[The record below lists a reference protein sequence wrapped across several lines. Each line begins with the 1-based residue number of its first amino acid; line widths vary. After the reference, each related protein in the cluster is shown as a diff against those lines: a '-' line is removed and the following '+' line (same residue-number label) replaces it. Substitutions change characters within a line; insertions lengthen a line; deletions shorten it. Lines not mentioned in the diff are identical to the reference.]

1 MKMEQMG
8 GASLSQSEREVQM
21 GNTIQIQLAQMHGE
35 DLEVFAGVHGE
46 EFRSLITTHPELVRK
61 FEEDPQ
67 AALQEIE
74 KIIYHH

>member
-35 DLEVFAGVHGE
+35 DLEVFVRAHSE
-46 EFRSLITTHPELVRK
+46 EFRSLITAHPELVKK

-67 AALQEIE
+67 STLQEME